1 MTKAASKH
9 GRKNII
15 LDPFPTVVDPSDPNQ
30 LALNP
35 KVSYCV
41 VIYSKHS
48 RKNIILD
55 PFPTVVDPSDPN
67 ELALNPKVSYCVVIY
82 SKHSRKNI
90 ILDPFPTVVDPSDPN
105 ELGADKHFAP
115 LWHIILILSQPV
127 FALSS

>member
-1 MTKAASKH
+1 
-9 GRKNII
+9 
-15 LDPFPTVVDPSDPNQ
+15 V
-30 LALNP
+30 ALNP

-82 SKHSRKNI
+82 SKHCKLVWIRRIYNCREGVQYNV
-90 ILDPFPTVVDPSDPN
+90 LPTVFTVYN
-105 ELGADKHFAP
+105 YTITYFR
-115 LWHIILILSQPV
+115 V
-127 FALSS
+127 

>member
-1 MTKAASKH
+1 MFF
-9 GRKNII
+9 
-15 LDPFPTVVDPSDPNQ
+15 LQ
-30 LALNP
+30 CLL
-35 KVSYCV
+35 YCV

-82 SKHSRKNI
+82 SKHSRKSI

-105 ELGADKHFAP
+105 ELALNPQARRIYNCREGIQYNVLP
-115 LWHIILILSQPV
+115 TV
-127 FALSS
+127 FTVYNYTITYFRV

>member
-1 MTKAASKH
+1 MLT
-9 GRKNII
+9 R
-15 LDPFPTVVDPSDPNQ
+15 LDQKDLQ
-30 LALNP
+30 
-35 KVSYCV
+35 

-90 ILDPFPTVVDPSDPN
+90 ILAVYNYTITYFRV
-105 ELGADKHFAP
+105 
-115 LWHIILILSQPV
+115 
-127 FALSS
+127 